1 MDCAHPLAEARE
13 AVTQAL
19 ATGTSPQGLAA
30 AQLFARGTLKLYF
43 YEPRGQDRQTPHDQD
58 EVYVVIRGSGTYA
71 VGADEAS
78 LERMPF
84 GPGDALFAP
93 AGAVHRFEDFT
104 DDFGTWVIM
113 YGPQGG
119 ERPGAS

>member
-1 MDCAHPLAEARE
+1 MDPKTTWHTTLE
-13 AVTQAL
+13 QA
-19 ATGTSPQGLAA
+19 AGLPPSAGRSSA
-30 AQLFARGTLKLYF
+30 LLMARGSMTLRYYAPKG
-43 YEPRGQDRQTPHDQD
+43 EDRQTPHDQD
-58 EVYVVIRGSGTYA
+58 EVYVVVRGSGTYA
-71 VGADEAS
+71 VGADETS
-78 LERMPF
+78 LERVSF